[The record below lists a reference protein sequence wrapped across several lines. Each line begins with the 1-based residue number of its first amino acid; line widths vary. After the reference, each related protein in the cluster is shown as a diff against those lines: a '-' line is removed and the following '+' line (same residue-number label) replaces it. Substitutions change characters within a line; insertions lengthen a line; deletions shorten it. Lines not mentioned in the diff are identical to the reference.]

1 MTATKK
7 TAGVIGLGVLG
18 KPVAER
24 LLKAGYQVAVF
35 DVRAEPVAALKA
47 AGAIAGKTPAEVAQ
61 HSEFIL
67 SLVSDQAQT
76 EAIVA
81 GPGGILETLKPGS
94 IVAIGSTLAP
104 AFVREIAQA
113 IAAKGGETLDIP
125 ISGGYLAAYDGT
137 LSLMVGGAPAT
148 LERARPALS
157 TFANQITLA
166 GDVGAGQA
174 AKLAHQLVF
183 ATNVMALLEGLS
195 LGAAAGVDPAVMKQI
210 LKAGIA
216 NSGVLQLWHEFG
228 PRWKDMLKPAPPGA
242 PLPNMRKDLHLVL
255 DFAKELGVTLPVA
268 TEASRVAD
276 AGIAAGHV
284 DPRL

>member
-1 MTATKK
+1 
-7 TAGVIGLGVLG
+7 VIGLGVLG

-24 LLKAGYQVAVF
+24 LLQAGYRVAVF
-35 DVRAEPVAALKA
+35 DVRAQPVAAL
-47 AGAIAGKTPAEVAQ
+47 AGVGAVACKSPAEVAR
-61 HSEFIL
+61 HSALIV
-67 SLVSDQAQT
+67 SLVADQAQT
-76 EAIVA
+76 ESIVS
-81 GPGGILETLKPGS
+81 GPGGLLETLQPGT

-104 AFVREIAQA
+104 AFVRDTARA

-125 ISGGYLAAYDGT
+125 SSGGPLAVYEGT
-137 LSLMVGGAPAT
+137 LSIMAGGLPAT

-183 ATNVMALLEGLS
+183 ATHVMALLEGLS
-195 LGAAAGVDPAVMKQI
+195 LGVAAGVDPAVMKQM

-216 NSGVLQLWHEFG
+216 NSSVLQLWHDLG
-228 PRWKDMLKPAPPGA
+228 PRWKDMLKATA
-242 PLPNMRKDLHLVL
+242 CEATLPNLRKDLHLVL
-255 DFAKELGVTLPVA
+255 ELAQELGVTLPVA
-268 TEASRVAD
+268 TEASRTAD
-276 AGIAAGHV
+276 TGRATGHN